1 MKIHS
6 VVNADQAEELRIA
19 DVVVPFLERE
29 KKWSNTYFGRELSF
43 NLARIRAEAQQKI
56 CLWKC
61 KW

>member
-19 DVVVPFLERE
+19 DVVVPFLERR
-29 KKWSNTYFGRELSF
+29 KKWGKGNTYFGRELTF

-56 CLWKC
+56 C